1 MSKRSISKWMTVAVL
16 AVLTVLLFAPS
27 GPLGKRIIEA
37 YRPWAEE
44 RRQPAVKATA
54 ESMEAGLGTS
64 APVRT
69 LGPADPVLY
78 DSQDPKFGEPLEIGV
93 LTGSTTLPRSR
104 LVVGDKTDLYLVDY
118 EAGETKTLGGAGA
131 GPGEF
136 GHVGAIFRTPEGM
149 AVWDPTTRRTTSYSS
164 SGELL
169 GSTRHDPTLFRNRNA
184 KPVAVFGDGAVLFR
198 DDDQPSAVG
207 QPAGARQPVGAWQPV
222 GVRPDSA
229 RYVRVRDGV
238 GEVFAEA
245 AGDEVYYGAGPMD
258 MGVIS
263 NRVLFGDRTY
273 QASYGNGLLVVET
286 GHSAIMVFDETG
298 DVVQQRSTLPEKV
311 PVSPDQMEA
320 AREEMLAGHSR
331 FFSLLPRGIAALSPG
346 AADGS
351 PTAQDISEAYA
362 ATPARSLAP
371 ALDTLFVDADQRLWL
386 RFLRLPGAE
395 TVRWQVRDIEDDRVW
410 FLVEHPGTDRV
421 WDAQGDLVLTSSED
435 SLGVQRV
442 RLRRLGPGAPAPYM
456 K

>member
-1 MSKRSISKWMTVAVL
+1 MSKRSISKWVTVAVL
-16 AVLTVLLFAPS
+16 AVLLVLLFAPS
-27 GPLGKRIIEA
+27 GPLGKPIVEA
-37 YRPWAEE
+37 YRTWAEE
-44 RRQPAVKATA
+44 RRQPAMEAAA
-54 ESMEAGLGTS
+54 ESVETGSGET

-78 DSQDPKFGEPLEIGV
+78 DSQDPRFGEPLAIGT
-93 LTGSTTLPRSR
+93 LTGSMTLPGSR
-104 LVVGDKTDLYLVDY
+104 LVVGDKTDLYLVEY
-118 EAGETKTLGGAGA
+118 EAGETETLGGAGP

-136 GHVGAIFRTPEGM
+136 GHVGAILRTPEGM

-164 SGELL
+164 TGELL

-184 KPVAVFGDGAVLFR
+184 KPVAVFRDGAVLFR
-198 DDDQPSAVG
+198 DDDEASASG
-207 QPAGARQPVGAWQPV
+207 RPAGARQPVG
-222 GVRPDSA
+222 VRQDSA
-229 RYVRVRDGV
+229 RYVRVRDGA
-238 GEVFAEA
+238 GELFAEA
-245 AGDEVYYGAGPMD
+245 AGDEVYYGTGPMD
-258 MGVIS
+258 MVIS

-320 AREEMLAGHSR
+320 AREEMLARHSR
-331 FFSLLPRGIAALSPG
+331 FFSLLPRGIAALSPD

-362 ATPARSLAP
+362 ATPARPLAP
-371 ALDTLFVDADQRLWL
+371 AVDTLFVDADERLWL

-395 TVRWQVRDIEDDRVW
+395 TVRWQVRDVEDDRVL

-421 WDAQGDLVLTSSED
+421 WDARGDLVLTSSED
-435 SLGVQRV
+435 SLGVQQV
-442 RLRRLGPGAPAPYM
+442 RLRRLGPGAPAAYM